1 MIDEQFARG
10 TSAIHRLDAR
20 CRVAACLLLSLTAA
34 LARSDQA
41 PLVILAAGLLLTVLS
56 GASLGLVLRRTA
68 AVNVFIVFLWLFL
81 PVSTPGEALW
91 QGLGLTVTRE
101 GVGLAFLVTLKA
113 NAVFFCV
120 LSLLAT
126 IPAPAL
132 GRAMTALGVPAKFSF
147 LFVFTYRYLHVIA
160 EEYERLVTAARLRG
174 FVPATDGRTYR
185 TYAALLA
192 MVLVRSYD
200 RSQRVY
206 QAMLLRGFTGVF
218 PCLVRFRA
226 GRRDV
231 VFLGAAAAVTGLA
244 AYFEW
249 FARSGNV

>member
-1 MIDEQFARG
+1 M
-10 TSAIHRLDAR
+10 
-20 CRVAACLLLSLTAA
+20 AACLLLSVVAA
-34 LARSDQA
+34 LARTPQA
-41 PLVILAAGLLLTVLS
+41 PVFILTAGLLLTALS
-56 GASLGLVLRRTA
+56 GASPGVVLRRAA
-68 AVNVFIVFLWLFL
+68 AVNVFIFFLWLFVPL
-81 PVSTPGEALW
+81 STPGTPLW
-91 QGLGLTVTRE
+91 QEFGLTVSRE
-101 GVGLAFLVTLKA
+101 GVSLAWLVTLKA

-132 GRAMTALGVPAKFSF
+132 GRAMTSLGVPAKFSF

-185 TYAALLA
+185 TYAALVA

-218 PCLVRFRA
+218 PCLNRFQA

-231 VFLGAAAAVTGLA
+231 LFLSAVVAVAGLA
-244 AYFEW
+244 VFFEVLV
-249 FARSGNV
+249 RSGNV

>member
-1 MIDEQFARG
+1 MIDERFAGG
-10 TSAIHRLDAR
+10 TSAIHSLDPR
-20 CRVAACLLLSLTAA
+20 CRLAACLLLSLVAA
-34 LARSDQA
+34 LARNSQA
-41 PLVILAAGLLLTVLS
+41 PLLILGAGLTLTALAGVS
-56 GASLGLVLRRTA
+56 TKLVARRAATA
-68 AVNVFIVFLWLFL
+68 NIFIVFLWLFL
-81 PVSTPGEALW
+81 PVSTPGTPLW

-101 GVGLAFLVTLKA
+101 GVALAGLVTLKA

-120 LSLLAT
+120 LSLMAT

-132 GRAMTALGVPAKFSF
+132 GRAMTALGAPAKFSF

-160 EEYERLVTAARLRG
+160 EEYGRLVTAARLRG

-185 TYAALLA
+185 TYAALVA

-218 PCLVRFRA
+218 PCLDRFTAR
-226 GRRDV
+226 RRDV
-231 VFLGAAAAVTGLA
+231 FFLCCVVALA
-244 AYFEW
+244 AGAVWIEW
-249 FARSGNV
+249 LAGSVHV